1 MIYGLRRMIY
11 LLRKHD
17 IISVPS
23 YAAGIYHPFR
33 QERIS
38 LKNDKFLS
46 KLVVF
51 HGGEG
56 ETYRAGYACLH
67 GCGARNSLVS
77 LSLGEFRPLQLFR
90 FCRRQNVAC
99 LRRQEKRCTD
109 FAEGECP
116 AFVAGVRVS
125 FRKSKTDTRM
135 GVCFTWRR
143 RGDSNSRAGYPTYAL
158 SRGASSP
165 T

>member
-1 MIYGLRRMIY
+1 LAR
-11 LLRKHD
+11 
-17 IISVPS
+17 
-23 YAAGIYHPFR
+23 
-33 QERIS
+33 
-38 LKNDKFLS
+38 
-46 KLVVF
+46 
-51 HGGEG
+51 
-56 ETYRAGYACLH
+56 LH

-125 FRKSKTDTRM
+125 FRKNKNSVPKGTLFLLAM
-135 GVCFTWRR
+135 GYKKDIF
-143 RGDSNSRAGYPTYAL
+143 GIFAYEFEL
-158 SRGASSP
+158 SQK
-165 T
+165 